1 MTASS
6 IAGLPSRHTMAKT
19 GAHRRES
26 SLSTNTSSC
35 SSQTTRVLPFAT
47 AFTTRGAQPLYMPSG
62 QAPRRFAVARPRRV
76 VTDSS
81 GGVKASAL
89 QPPRLPVN
97 GRRHSAAIGIGGL
110 LPAASGSRTRA
121 IIGLGL
127 TLNPADAVVRLQP
140 RHAAQSS
147 AQAATRSLGSI
158 KQRQE
163 AQLSSPAIKATEPKE
178 PKDLSPGLSLF
189 ASPQPSLAP
198 SAESH
203 SHSPRNSDPQPVS
216 LQPTRGAPSR
226 CQDAP
231 VAEWIATPSPPSCPT
246 PCVAEVPSVEDLQSF
261 VSCTSSVSP
270 EQPRLPQT
278 PVTGAV
284 SDITCLMCFERVLIT
299 TGRTRGHAMRCPSC
313 YGSLSV
319 GRLALTDGQGPVMRA
334 RNSVHIMQSHPSS
347 LGDPPPPIGS
357 RRSGDSS
364 RKSKHTTG
372 RVAQLLHRRRP
383 THRRR
388 PAAPTSPAVP
398 PPLVLSPQLLPRR
411 QSSRHARQAQSNHR
425 RQISTTRITSRKTP
439 SASGSPPHSQTR
451 ALLHLPT
458 TTMTATLHLERPMFL
473 PASAQSSGTYNEAK
487 VSESLGTIQ
496 LVEHSPSSSRTLNSE
511 RRGKSRNRK
520 DDGFRKPI
528 EPGIQTLTVATF
540 LGDGDAAAYADRC
553 ATHPG
558 SRNDL
563 WCETCE
569 AAICSHCVSPATGSH
584 RAHVVVKLAA
594 AYDDTFEAIEALQ
607 LDLVGHLGETRQRNA
622 LLDEASAAVA
632 EEFSAAMAVLDLQA
646 RRDTKRIEIARER
659 AESELV
665 RHSDECMGWRKG
677 LEGALSTV
685 QRMVEELAPAQ
696 AVAER
701 SRIERMLGAAA
712 AARPSDWADDLPLP
726 RIVDQAMPSWR
737 YSTLYVT
744 AVAELGRRRGHVH
757 VLGDPFSAHGALWQ
771 ARVSRSRTN
780 VGEPSLALSIT
791 CVEGPSAK
799 RVFSVSASI
808 AAVGIEL
815 TYSGEWTQKSE
826 HVFSLCLLESI
837 APALDGDGALSVRVG
852 VQPESYRELALA
864 QESRIEDLEGRL
876 RGLQEE
882 LAAAKAEAASLSAD
896 ASMTARRRRSEARG
910 WATSP
915 RALPVP
921 QIPLPEPPTL
931 PAAGVEGSQHRRAAS
946 LTAKLR
952 RQPPIPFPI
961 STVSSEQQ
969 QPPPSSPPAGSLYS
983 QSSGLSDEKGSM
995 MRRLSG
1001 WVRTRQSRALP
1012 RPEKP
1017 SDDVGGDWTFL
1028 DRTLSPGFEQLSA
1041 SAEPLRAL
1049 TSSASASPLSM
1060 RIGRR
1065 PLSLWPSR
1073 GLINVSPPL
1082 VPAPMPLP
1090 LPLALPEQQAQQL
1103 GDAKELADGFAFD
1116 GVADIEREQ
1125 ALVDARAERRAQAV
1139 LTIEDKYTSLAQRLD
1154 KIQLIANTCEN
1165 SRDGYSEGTLRRISS
1180 ELGVL
1185 MGSRRRQRTEAAG
1198 SPMRRAAL
1206 DASDLFSDPGSD
1218 DDEDSLCLSP
1228 LTGRQGRRAVTMDS
1242 RELSRAIER
1251 SVALGSPDE
1260 DVYEISV
1267 SPTPVRRY
1275 EMAVSRR
1282 TSNSSVSSASSAGG
1296 GGRSSGRITRPGG
1309 GSQRRGSITGE
1320 SPGILGLSPA
1330 ITPSKLGTIQNNGS
1344 QLTPRANR
1352 QGGILKAGRTM
1363 RAKPGRL
1370 HTLAEVAGEI
1380 SAPVQPWVEQPPSSP
1395 VTRVT
1400 RSSSIAD
1407 DDGVREV
1414 SGRPARP
1421 NRPLRKS
1428 VRFPEELRLLETIR
1442 LIDPR
1447 AAQTIENRAVSV
1459 YEPLNRPLPSDDDE
1473 PEPPNA
1479 LAARI
1484 RYSPRLAPKRASL
1497 DVEALSLDEAVDHL
1511 LLDAPQYA
1519 RPPLPPR
1526 GCLELGLSRQRRN
1539 STGRGAQ
1546 NQRDSFV
1553 VETSSSRLVWGAG
1566 RGSIMCVG
1574 PNVAS
1579 AQSSPLDVD
1588 PVGPAAAGSVSSLES
1603 AEGLV
1608 AGATHSAHLYPS
1620 ELAAFGDAQI
1630 PAIACGRDTAFRASE
1645 LGLMQGPDMKTK

>member
-319 GRLALTDGQGPVMRA
+319 GRLAP
-334 RNSVHIMQSHPSS
+334 
-347 LGDPPPPIGS
+347 
-357 RRSGDSS
+357 
-364 RKSKHTTG
+364 
-372 RVAQLLHRRRP
+372 
-383 THRRR
+383 
-388 PAAPTSPAVP
+388 
-398 PPLVLSPQLLPRR
+398 
-411 QSSRHARQAQSNHR
+411 
-425 RQISTTRITSRKTP
+425 
-439 SASGSPPHSQTR
+439 
-451 ALLHLPT
+451 
-458 TTMTATLHLERPMFL
+458 
-473 PASAQSSGTYNEAK
+473 SAQSSGTYNEAK

-1090 LPLALPEQQAQQL
+1090 LPPALPEQQAQQL